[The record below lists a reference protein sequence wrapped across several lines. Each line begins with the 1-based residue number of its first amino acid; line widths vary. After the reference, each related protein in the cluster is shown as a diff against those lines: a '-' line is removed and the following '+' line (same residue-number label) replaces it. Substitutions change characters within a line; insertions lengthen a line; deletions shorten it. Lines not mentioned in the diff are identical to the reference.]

1 MNFKKSL
8 LALSAVFVSLSAFAG
23 NTPDIRPVFGIQ
35 AEPTFTQEN
44 TPAAT
49 AYAYTRF
56 FDAFAAR
63 VAAGDMTAEDEKI
76 VSAVETQMLPAF
88 RAVIKEAEDAVH
100 NPQAPAVSGNQAAQA
115 RENLINLLVKEFDLQ
130 EINTI
135 ISHNQ
140 NGAAPVFTVSDL
152 HKPVLNLA
160 AADLAI
166 SYLSAKGEI
175 SVEEQIVLEI
185 IFRESK

>member
-1 MNFKKSL
+1 MNLKKSL

-44 TPAAT
+44 SPAAT

-63 VAAGDMTAEDEKI
+63 VAAGNMTAEDEKI
-76 VSAVETQMLPAF
+76 VSVVEKQMLPAF
-88 RAVIKEAEDAVH
+88 LAVIKEAEENIH
-100 NPQAPAVSGNQAAQA
+100 NPQTDEQVNKA

-140 NGAAPVFTVSDL
+140 NGTAPVFTISDL

>member
-44 TPAAT
+44 SPAAT

-76 VSAVETQMLPAF
+76 VSVVEKQMLPAF
-88 RAVIKEAEDAVH
+88 LAVIKEAEENIR
-100 NPQAPAVSGNQAAQA
+100 NPQTDEQVNKA